1 MSGNGNRGRM
11 LGLYIHIPFCASR
24 CAYCDFCSTA
34 NRRDL
39 IPGYQAALKKH
50 LTEAMPRL
58 AGYRID
64 SIYFGGGT
72 PSWYGPD
79 YLAELLGLIR
89 KELRL
94 TADCEITLEANPDS
108 VEPAGLLRLRKA
120 GFNRISIGAQSA
132 NDAILR
138 FLGRRHNWAQVPR
151 AVDKARRAG
160 FDNISLDLI
169 YGLPAQSREDWTDT
183 LRRVAELQVQ
193 HLSCYGLKIEE
204 GTPLWV
210 YRNSPDIPDDDLQ
223 ADMYLYAVD
232 TLAGAGYFQYE
243 ISNFA
248 RRGYASRHNLKYWL
262 LEDYAGFGA
271 SAASK
276 IGDQRFT
283 FLKDVEGYI
292 RAVETGENLICES
305 ETVTASERAVE
316 YVMLG
321 LRTARGIEAGEY
333 ERRYRAPFAPLEALL
348 QGYVRLGLAKQVDD
362 RWRFTPRGFLL
373 SNQLIGELLD
383 AQAEQR
389 YKP

>member
-1 MSGNGNRGRM
+1 MGGNERGSRK

-34 NRRDL
+34 GRRDL

-50 LTEAMPRL
+50 LTEAAPRL
-58 AGYRID
+58 AGYQVD
-64 SIYFGGGT
+64 TVYFGGGT
-72 PSWYGPD
+72 PSWYGAD
-79 YLAELLGLIR
+79 YLAELMGLIR
-89 KELRL
+89 RELRL
-94 TADCEITLEANPDS
+94 TPDCEITLEANPDS
-108 VEPAGLLRLRKA
+108 ADPAGLLRLRRA

-138 FLGRRHNWAQVPR
+138 FLGRRHSWAQVPR
-151 AVDKARRAG
+151 AVAHARQAG
-160 FDNISLDLI
+160 FDSISLDLI
-169 YGLPAQSREDWTDT
+169 YGLPAQSREDWSDT
-183 LRRVAELQVQ
+183 LRRVMELETQ

-204 GTPLWV
+204 GTPLWK

-232 TLAGAGYFQYE
+232 TLAGAGYIQYE

-262 LEDYAGFGA
+262 LGDYAGFGA

-276 IGDQRFT
+276 IGSQRFT
-283 FLKDVEGYI
+283 FLPDAEGYI
-292 RAVETGENLICES
+292 RAVETGEPLISES
-305 ETVTASERAVE
+305 ETVTVSEQAME

-321 LRTARGIEAGEY
+321 LRTTRGIEAGEY

-348 QGYVRLGLAKQVDD
+348 RGYVPLGLAKQVND

-389 YKP
+389 YRP